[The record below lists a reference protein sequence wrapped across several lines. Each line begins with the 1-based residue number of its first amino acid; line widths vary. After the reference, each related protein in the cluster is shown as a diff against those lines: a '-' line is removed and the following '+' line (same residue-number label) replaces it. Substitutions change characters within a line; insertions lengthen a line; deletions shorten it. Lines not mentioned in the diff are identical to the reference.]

1 VFTGSK
7 STTKASRDKDRFD
20 NLVLVPKLQTKT
32 KKMKKNLLVLLG
44 VFALSISAMAQTPAT
59 QMPTLLIADDSSS
72 GIYKR
77 FWAEMQGVLKSDPNF
92 QLQFKEIDPAGGAVG
107 NLEALINNQASIAF
121 MHADVLKFRLMNSQ
135 EDLTKFK
142 VFMTLFNEDVHFL
155 TKRANKMTGGWGGY
169 NQTEVKLTDVMS
181 LGSQYAGYQ
190 CVVGAA
196 GGGFV
201 TANVIRSIGQVNY
214 KVVKYNSGTDVMAA
228 LEKGEIDAAVF
239 VGASPLPN
247 LEKLNGEYR
256 LLPISAGLSDR
267 LRSVYKPTTIT
278 YAKMDP
284 SPVTTVSAK
293 CLMVSKE
300 YKGKRMIAQL
310 DEFRK
315 AVYAGLPDIQETP
328 GNHPKWSQ
336 VDPSVRSTFPW
347 LSLPSDK
354 PLPKDPDDLN

>member
-1 VFTGSK
+1 MFLSL
-7 STTKASRDKDRFD
+7 A
-20 NLVLVPKLQTKT
+20 NQNNKT
-32 KKMKKNLLVLLG
+32 KMKKNLLVLLG
-44 VFALSISAMAQTPAT
+44 ALALTFSAFAQTPQPA
-59 QMPTLLIADDSSS
+59 MPTLLIADDSSS

-92 QLQFKEIDPAGGAVG
+92 QLQFREIDPQGGAVG

-135 EDLTKFK
+135 DDLSKFK

-155 TKRANKMTGGWGGY
+155 AKRQNKMVGGWGGY
-169 NQTEVKLTDVMS
+169 HQTEVAITDVMS
-181 LGSQYAGYQ
+181 LGNQYAGYQ

-196 GGGFV
+196 GGGYV
-201 TANVIRSIGQVNY
+201 TANVIASMGQVNY
-214 KVVKYNSGTDVMAA
+214 KVVKYNSGQDVMNA
-228 LEKGEIDAAVF
+228 LEKGDIDAAVF

-247 LEKLNGEYR
+247 LEKLDSQFR
-256 LLPISAGLSDR
+256 LLAISPGLADR

-278 YAKMDP
+278 YSKIDP
-284 SPVTTVSAK
+284 TPVTTVSAK

-300 YKGKRMIAQL
+300 YKGKRMITQL

-315 AVYAGLPDIQETP
+315 AVYAGLADIQETP
-328 GNHPKWSQ
+328 GNHPKWAQ
-336 VDPSVRSTFPW
+336 VDPNIRSNFPW

-354 PLPKDPDDLN
+354 PLPKDPDDQ